1 MANENIVNSI
11 AIRNK
16 FRLNYKTPIIIFG
29 YFNPFLQYGLKK
41 VMQDIKKVGA
51 EGVLIVDLPPE
62 EAFETQQ
69 AANHAELELVYL
81 LAPTSTQERID
92 LVSRL
97 SNSFIYLVSV
107 TGVTGVREKIDKNL
121 RNIIAKIKKKTKISK
136 TKKRKEKVV
145 SKKSIRQSTY
155 KSSTFKT
162 NEEKIKIKKIEKQ
175 PTEKKIY
182 NIKDYVVY
190 PKHGVGKIVS
200 IEKAKIGSIDITF
213 YKVFIEK
220 EKLTLSIPLN
230 QQSHLRR
237 ISSINQINKAINI
250 LKSKPKI
257 KRTMWSRRAQEYEQ
271 KINSGKLYQLAEVV
285 KDLNKKTDIIV
296 EQSYSERLLFE
307 KAYER
312 IKSEFEI
319 ILGEKG
325 KIKIDKALKRLEDPT
340 QIQGSK
346 QKNAPLN

>member
-1 MANENIVNSI
+1 M
-11 AIRNK
+11 RKNK
-16 FRLNYKTPIIIFG
+16 K
-29 YFNPFLQYGLKK
+29 
-41 VMQDIKKVGA
+41 
-51 EGVLIVDLPPE
+51 
-62 EAFETQQ
+62 
-69 AANHAELELVYL
+69 
-81 LAPTSTQERID
+81 
-92 LVSRL
+92 
-97 SNSFIYLVSV
+97 
-107 TGVTGVREKIDKNL
+107 
-121 RNIIAKIKKKTKISK
+121 KIKKKIKAKKVIEK
-136 TKKRKEKVV
+136 KGTKKFTG
-145 SKKSIRQSTY
+145 QT
-155 KSSTFKT
+155 TFKT
-162 NEEKIKIKKIEKQ
+162 NEEKIQIKKIKKQ
-175 PTEKKIY
+175 PTEKRIY
-182 NIKDYVVY
+182 NVKDYVVY

-230 QQSHLRR
+230 QQSHLRQ
-237 ISSINQINKAINI
+237 ISSINQINKAITI

-271 KINSGKLYQLAEVV
+271 KINSGKVYQLAEVV

-312 IKSEFEI
+312 LRSEFEI

-325 KIKIDKALKRLEDPT
+325 KIRIDNALKRLEDPT